1 MALYLRGQIG
11 RERKKKYLSLL
22 NSAVLQA
29 GPGRPVVV
37 VLLGWGQ
44 RARGGSGCGC
54 RAGRTCD
61 VHQYDAGALARHY
74 LPHVRPCYAA
84 GRSVDPV

>member
-29 GPGRPVVV
+29 RPRRPVGGVVVGVGAACAGRVGVRLLCRAPLRLIASFGRPQSTS
-37 VLLGWGQ
+37 LSPPQ
-44 RARGGSGCGC
+44 R
-54 RAGRTCD
+54 
-61 VHQYDAGALARHY
+61 VAL
-74 LPHVRPCYAA
+74 
-84 GRSVDPV
+84 

>member
-1 MALYLRGQIG
+1 MALYLRGQTG

-29 GPGRPVVV
+29 GPRRPGVVE
-37 VLLGWGQ
+37 LLGWGQ

-54 RAGRTCD
+54 CAERPCD
-61 VHQYDAGALARHY
+61 VHQ
-74 LPHVRPCYAA
+74 
-84 GRSVDPV
+84 